1 MTHGGGEHSIK
12 MSALEL
18 SRFGCN
24 DVLKVGR
31 KRVTQSL
38 NESVSDKAVCRIAL
52 ATPRLLKITN
62 IKDD

>member
-1 MTHGGGEHSIK
+1 MTHGGGEHSLR

-31 KRVTQSL
+31 KRVTQSM
-38 NESVSDKAVCRIAL
+38 NESVSDKAVCNSPGY
-52 ATPRLLKITN
+52 TESD
-62 IKDD
+62 KDNKYQR